1 MELFPLDWT
10 QIAQTL
16 IRIVVSFLLAL
27 PIGWERGKGHG
38 SLGFRTFPIVAMGAC
53 GYTLIASGLPG
64 ATPETQARL
73 LQGLLA
79 GIGFIGGGAIIKEG
93 NSVHGL
99 ATAASIWNT
108 GAIGAAVASDR
119 VEIAIVLAAIN
130 FLVLFLLTS
139 RKR

>member
-1 MELFPLDWT
+1 MELISLDWS
-10 QIAQTL
+10 QVADSL
-16 IRIVVSFLLAL
+16 VRIFVSFLLAL

-53 GYTLIASGLPG
+53 GYALVANGLPG
-64 ATPETQARL
+64 ATAETQARL

-93 NSVHGL
+93 HSVHGL

-130 FLVLFLLTS
+130 FLALFLLTPPHS
-139 RKR
+139 